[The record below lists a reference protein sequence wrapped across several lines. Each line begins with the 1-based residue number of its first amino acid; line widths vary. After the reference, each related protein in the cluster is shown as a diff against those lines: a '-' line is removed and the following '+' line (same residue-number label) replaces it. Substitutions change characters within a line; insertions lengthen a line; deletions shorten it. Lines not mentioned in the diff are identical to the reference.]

1 MRARK
6 QLSNGFYR
14 VAVFERSQRVVSLL
28 LCHSELL
35 TPHHDDDVQAVLSKH
50 CVFAQAGQAR
60 GQLRASNRFCNRYS

>member
-14 VAVFERSQRVVSLL
+14 VAVFERSQCVVCLL
-28 LCHSELL
+28 LCYSELL
-35 TPHHDDDVQAVLSKH
+35 FPHHDDNVQAL
-50 CVFAQAGQAR
+50 CFAQAGQAR

>member
-14 VAVFERSQRVVSLL
+14 VAVFERSQCVVCLL

-35 TPHHDDDVQAVLSKH
+35 TPHHDDDVQALCFV
-50 CVFAQAGQAR
+50 AQAGQAR

>member
-14 VAVFERSQRVVSLL
+14 VAVFERSQCVVCLL
-28 LCHSELL
+28 LCYSELL
-35 TPHHDDDVQAVLSKH
+35 FPHHDGEMCKH